1 MWNFA
6 LAIRI
11 FEKIWDWILCHR
23 QSGSIWI
30 IVKQLLTLFTS
41 TSHFYTPKKRQR
53 SFGFLMSSG
62 ILEMENWREIFFR
75 DNKLIPMM
83 FSIKSSNFFLL
94 NFAHIRHTYFTNIIV
109 YYDPHIFHI
118 HFHSSVVCCIIE
130 QLLKISKTKKMKKN
144 FFFLLTLPSQY
155 DKVKNIKTDI
165 SRCPWKLKP
174 R

>member
-1 MWNFA
+1 
-6 LAIRI
+6 
-11 FEKIWDWILCHR
+11 
-23 QSGSIWI
+23 
-30 IVKQLLTLFTS
+30 
-41 TSHFYTPKKRQR
+41 
-53 SFGFLMSSG
+53 MSSG

-130 QLLKISKTKKMKKN
+130 QLLKISKTKKMKKI
-144 FFFLLTLPSQY
+144 FFSFDIAVSVRQS
-155 DKVKNIKTDI
+155 KKHKNRYFKMSMKTKAKIKYEKI
-165 SRCPWKLKP
+165 RL
-174 R
+174 